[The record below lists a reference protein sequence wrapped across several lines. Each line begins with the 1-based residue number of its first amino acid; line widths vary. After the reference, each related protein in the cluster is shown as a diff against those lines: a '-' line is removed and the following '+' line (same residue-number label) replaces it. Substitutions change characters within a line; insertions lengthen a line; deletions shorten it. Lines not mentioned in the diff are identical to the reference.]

1 MGSIKEKI
9 EQKRQD
15 NIREENN
22 RDNRRRN
29 IFKLNTFSIN
39 ERNNYR
45 NRIDINRNN
54 IRENNRNNNREDNR
68 NNNRESNR
76 NNNNNIGLDNHLHRL
91 SYNRRHRNR
100 IRDNE
105 NIDDLLRILE
115 EEDEELNDRRNKIC
129 KEDAKEIRDL
139 SLYQKSKKLKK
150 KMVMN

>member
-54 IRENNRNNNREDNR
+54 IREN
-68 NNNRESNR
+68 NR